1 MVRVKTQNIRL
12 IQAQDSQNGWMV
24 KVLQRFKHAHS
35 GYIRNSF
42 KFISKANSV
51 YKRSYS
57 FRTNIMEEIFEIR
70 SCVEMLANDIKI

>member
-35 GYIRNSF
+35 GYI
-42 KFISKANSV
+42 KPEIVLPYTLA
-51 YKRSYS
+51 YKSQNLRQNLDLKVGVVTYT
-57 FRTNIMEEIFEIR
+57 R
-70 SCVEMLANDIKI
+70 VIK